1 MTAAQK
7 TKLEA
12 VSPFVESGNDA
23 RSTVEDTNSWVKVV
37 VE

>member
-12 VSPFVESGNDA
+12 VSPFVESGNDEKA
-23 RSTVEDTNSWVKVV
+23 AGEDTNSWVKVI